1 MYCNGHRYKEW
12 IVLCNKECIQGTDK
26 SGCFNLGHEAV
37 AADREK
43 KVTCTMRVQ
52 LQNGRAAIIRSLQES
67 DKESLYHY
75 LQNLSAESRSRF
87 GPHPFDKPTI
97 NKICEQPDKDIHR
110 YVAIDESAT
119 SIVAYMIIQQGM
131 IEADQ
136 QRYAQRDQFF
146 DAATTVTL
154 APSVADDWQSS
165 GLGTAML
172 DFIEGELK
180 TKGIRYII
188 LWGGVQATNLKAV
201 NFYKKNGYQF
211 IASFWYDEKDNH
223 DMIKEL

>member
-1 MYCNGHRYKEW
+1 
-12 IVLCNKECIQGTDK
+12 
-26 SGCFNLGHEAV
+26 
-37 AADREK
+37 
-43 KVTCTMRVQ
+43 MRVQ
-52 LQNGRAAIIRSLQES
+52 LQNGKAATIRALQES

-75 LQNLSAESRSRF
+75 LQNLSVESRSRF
-87 GPHPFDKPTI
+87 GPHPFDQQTI
-97 NKICEQPDKDIHR
+97 NNICEQPDTHIQR
-110 YVAIDESAT
+110 YIAT
-119 SIVAYMIIQQGM
+119 DDPTSVVVAYMLIQQGM

-146 DAATTVTL
+146 DPAITVTY

-172 DFIEGELK
+172 NLIENELK
-180 TKGIRYII
+180 NKGIRYVI

-201 NFYKKNGYQF
+201 NFYKKNGYRF
-211 IASFWYDEKDNH
+211 VASFWYDEKDNH